1 MNKTPALLS
10 AGWVGLL
17 VCAACATGS
26 KSDTPADSSTVAAG
40 AAQTPSSGAPTDA
53 ASQWSVRLERGP
65 CYGTCAAYT
74 VDLSAD
80 GTVKFKGIRFV
91 TDTIEHSAQ
100 VSTESVRA
108 LQSQISAAGFKTLPT
123 MYVDSAKIC
132 QPYHTDAPS
141 VTITVRE
148 GASTHTIVHDHGC
161 GGAPPILNTLEQ
173 AIDSVAQTSQ
183 WIPANRGG
191 KS

>member
-1 MNKTPALLS
+1 MNKTLARLS
-10 AGWVGLL
+10 AGCVGLL
-17 VCAACATGS
+17 ACAACVSGS
-26 KSDTPADSSTVAAG
+26 KNAAADSSAAAANAAPSPSAATSEVA
-40 AAQTPSSGAPTDA
+40 S
-53 ASQWSVRLERGP
+53 WSVRLERGP

-80 GTVKFKGIRFV
+80 GTVKFKGVRFV
-91 TDTIEHSAQ
+91 SDTLEHSTK

-108 LQSQISAAGFKTLPT
+108 LQSQIEAAGFKTLPT

-132 QPYHTDAPS
+132 QPYATDAPTA
-141 VTITVRE
+141 TITVRN
-148 GASTHTIVHDHGC
+148 GAATHTVVHDHGC

-183 WIPANRGG
+183 WMQPNKGG
-191 KS
+191 KP